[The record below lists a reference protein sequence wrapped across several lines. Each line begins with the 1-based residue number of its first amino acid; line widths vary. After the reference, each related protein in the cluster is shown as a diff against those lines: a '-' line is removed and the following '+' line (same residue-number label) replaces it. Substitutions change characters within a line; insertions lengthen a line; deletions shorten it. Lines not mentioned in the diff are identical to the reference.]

1 MTGLLRMLLP
11 TTYYLLLTRY
21 NMTGLL
27 RMLLPTTYYLLLT
40 RYNMTGLLRML
51 LPGMTH
57 EQYATLPVQEWRPTA
72 LVTVVTTRHP
82 MDSDE
87 SEAVIAWENEVSS

>member
-1 MTGLLRMLLP
+1 
-11 TTYYLLLTRY
+11 
-21 NMTGLL
+21 
-27 RMLLPTTYYLLLT
+27 
-40 RYNMTGLLRML
+40 MTGLLRML